1 MVGSI
6 VTLRKRDNSAL
17 YDARNLMRHQV
28 ANKEGTI
35 IEPRTPIR
43 YGTGYRCPCGGK
55 LFSEGHEPE
64 DYVCSACA
72 WRHWDMR

>member
-1 MVGSI
+1 MS
-6 VTLRKRDNSAL
+6 THQSTPKS
-17 YDARNLMRHQV
+17 YDSRELGMPQQV
-28 ANKEGTI
+28 RQTGRI
-35 IEPRTPIR
+35 LEPRIPIR